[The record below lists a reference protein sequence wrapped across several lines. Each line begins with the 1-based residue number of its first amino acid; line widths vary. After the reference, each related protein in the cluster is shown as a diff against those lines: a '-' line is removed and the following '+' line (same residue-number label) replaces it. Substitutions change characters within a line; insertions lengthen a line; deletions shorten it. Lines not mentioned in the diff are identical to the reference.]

1 MIKKTYPIALKLLEN
16 GLALSIELQELLVKE
31 ENELKQNTDSDGLS
45 AIVVNKKEKV
55 SQLEQFSKQFAQVL
69 TTEKLPMTA
78 SGIANYFALAKKE
91 SLNASKLTTLWK
103 KIVAS
108 SKKSQLLNQ
117 KNGASINILAQ
128 YTHRSLHI
136 LKGKSQ
142 QATTYGPDGSTYNE
156 QDTSPTLT
164 SV

>member
-1 MIKKTYPIALKLLEN
+1 MIKKTYPITLKLLEN
-16 GLALSIELQELLVKE
+16 GLDLSLELQELLVKE
-31 ENELKQNTDSDGLS
+31 KNELKQDTDSERLS
-45 AIVVNKKEKV
+45 AIVANKKEKV
-55 SQLEQFSKQFAQVL
+55 SQLEKFSKQFAQVL

-78 SGIANYFALAKKE
+78 SGIKDYFALAKKE
-91 SLNASKLTTLWK
+91 NLDTSKLTALWQ

-117 KNGASINILAQ
+117 KNGASINILSQ

-156 QDTSPTLT
+156 QGTSPTIT

>member
-1 MIKKTYPIALKLLEN
+1 MIEKTYPIALKLLEN
-16 GLALSIELQELLVKE
+16 GLALSMELQELLVKE
-31 ENELKQNTDSDGLS
+31 EDELKQNTDSERLS
-45 AIVVNKKEKV
+45 IIIVNKKEKV
-55 SQLEQFSKQFAQVL
+55 SQLEKFAKQFSQVL

-78 SGIANYFALAKKE
+78 SGIADYFALAKKTNI
-91 SLNASKLTTLWK
+91 NASKLTTLWK

-156 QDTSPTLT
+156 QNSSPTLT

>member
-31 ENELKQNTDSDGLS
+31 ENELKQNTDPNRLS
-45 AIVVNKKEKV
+45 TIVVNKKEKV
-55 SQLEQFSKQFAQVL
+55 SQLEKFSKQFAQVL
-69 TTEKLPMTA
+69 SSEKLSMTT
-78 SGIANYFALAKKE
+78 SGIDIYFSLAEKAN
-91 SLNASKLTTLWK
+91 LNASKLTALWQ
-103 KIVAS
+103 KIVSS

>member
-1 MIKKTYPIALKLLEN
+1 MIEKTYPITLKLLEN
-16 GLALSIELQELLVKE
+16 GLDLSNELLSLLVKE
-31 ENELKQNTDSDGLS
+31 EKELKQNTNSERLS

-55 SQLEQFSKQFAQVL
+55 TQLEQFSKQFAQVL
-69 TTEKLPMTA
+69 TTEKLPMTP
-78 SGIANYFALAKKE
+78 SGIENYFALAKKE
-91 SLNASKLTTLWK
+91 NLDSSKLTALWQ

-108 SKKSQLLNQ
+108 SKKSQFLNQ
-117 KNGASINILAQ
+117 KNGASINILSQ

-142 QATTYGPDGSTYNE
+142 QATTYGPDGTTYNE
-156 QDTSPTLT
+156 QGNPPSLT

>member
-1 MIKKTYPIALKLLEN
+1 MIEKTYPIALKLLEN
-16 GLALSIELQELLVKE
+16 GLALSMELQELLVKE
-31 ENELKQNTDSDGLS
+31 ENELKQNTDSERLS
-45 AIVVNKKEKV
+45 TIIVNKKEKV
-55 SQLEQFSKQFAQVL
+55 SQLEQFSKQFSQVL

-78 SGIANYFALAKKE
+78 SGIADYFALAKKTNI
-91 SLNASKLTTLWK
+91 NASKLTTLWK
-103 KIVAS
+103 KIVVS

-156 QDTSPTLT
+156 QSSSPTLT